1 MGGSS
6 SPPPKRPRRSTS
18 GLVLGS
24 AGREGPGGRPPV
36 RGGQASLSESV
47 HTNNISNVGGAWSEV
62 VGSPRRA
69 EVEAGGLGTGEQ
81 CRMVGAS
88 AQDSIRRAK
97 VATSSSRHQAAAAAS
112 GSKHQQQ
119 HAATSSSSASGSSGS
134 ASGSSSSRHQAA
146 TQQQQQ
152 QQAATS
158 GSGHQGST
166 KQQQSSTTMQQKQQ
180 QRQAATSS
188 GRRQA
193 VHTHNIRNV
202 GGTQSQVAG
211 VVRYDPR
218 GTGVDSPRGVEVA
231 GRVPTATQ
239 GSSRRAE
246 VAAGV
251 VGASAQGR
259 VVGTSAQ
266 GSLRQQPKARSQ
278 AAGVVTQGSSRG
290 AEVAAGVVG
299 ASAQGRVV
307 GASAQGSPRQQPRA
321 HRGAKG
327 ADVHT
332 NKISNVGGTRSQAVG
347 RVGANAH
354 GRVVDASVQGSP
366 RQQPKTKRG
375 QEGPEVID
383 LVSPPRVRPPK
394 QRRQLG
400 TAMGPW
406 MVSRGGAPP
415 PLAPLQPSGHGRS
428 STANT

>member
-24 AGREGPGGRPPV
+24 AGRVGPGGRPPV
-36 RGGQASLSESV
+36 HGGQASVSV

-69 EVEAGGLGTGEQ
+69 EVEARGLGTREQ

-97 VATSSSRHQAAAAAS
+97 VATSGSRHQAAAAAS

-119 HAATSSSSASGSSGS
+119 HAATNSSS

-259 VVGTSAQ
+259 VVGASAQ

-290 AEVAAGVVG
+290 AEVAAL
-299 ASAQGRVV
+299 R
-307 GASAQGSPRQQPRA
+307 RA
-321 HRGAKG
+321 G
-327 ADVHT
+327 
-332 NKISNVGGTRSQAVG
+332 
-347 RVGANAH
+347 
-354 GRVVDASVQGSP
+354 
-366 RQQPKTKRG
+366 
-375 QEGPEVID
+375 
-383 LVSPPRVRPPK
+383 
-394 QRRQLG
+394 
-400 TAMGPW
+400 W
-406 MVSRGGAPP
+406 
-415 PLAPLQPSGHGRS
+415 
-428 STANT
+428 

>member
-1 MGGSS
+1 M
-6 SPPPKRPRRSTS
+6 
-18 GLVLGS
+18 
-24 AGREGPGGRPPV
+24 
-36 RGGQASLSESV
+36 
-47 HTNNISNVGGAWSEV
+47 
-62 VGSPRRA
+62 
-69 EVEAGGLGTGEQ
+69 
-81 CRMVGAS
+81 
-88 AQDSIRRAK
+88 
-97 VATSSSRHQAAAAAS
+97 
-112 GSKHQQQ
+112 
-119 HAATSSSSASGSSGS
+119 
-134 ASGSSSSRHQAA
+134 
-146 TQQQQQ
+146 
-152 QQAATS
+152 
-158 GSGHQGST
+158 
-166 KQQQSSTTMQQKQQ
+166 
-180 QRQAATSS
+180 
-188 GRRQA
+188 
-193 VHTHNIRNV
+193 
-202 GGTQSQVAG
+202 
-211 VVRYDPR
+211 RYDPR

-259 VVGTSAQ
+259 VVGASAQ

-332 NKISNVGGTRSQAVG
+332 NKISNVGGTRSQAAGIVG
-347 RVGANAH
+347 
-354 GRVVDASVQGSP
+354 ASVQGSP

-375 QEGPEVID
+375 REGPEVIE

-415 PLAPLQPSGHGRS
+415 PWRPSSPRGMGGQQPLIL
-428 STANT
+428 N